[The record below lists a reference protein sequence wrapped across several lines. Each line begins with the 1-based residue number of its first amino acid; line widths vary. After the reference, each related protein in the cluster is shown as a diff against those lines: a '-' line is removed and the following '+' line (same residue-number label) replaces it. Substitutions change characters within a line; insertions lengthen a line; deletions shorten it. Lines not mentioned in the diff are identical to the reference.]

1 MSVKLQ
7 LQNKLINGDFSYF
20 QRNITFATVANNT
33 YTADRWVYEKVG
45 SMVHTVARSTDVPT
59 AASGLNSLL
68 IDCTTASV
76 SLAAGDNIVMSQ
88 RIEGNLLR
96 SFKNKKMVMT
106 FWVKATK
113 TGTYCV
119 SFRNASKT
127 RSIVKEYTVNAS
139 NTWERKTIRFQH
151 DPSGA
156 WLYDTGL
163 GMIVSFCLG
172 AGSNFI
178 TSPDAWTGG
187 DYVAT
192 VSQVNACDNVI
203 NDFQISDVCLVED
216 NEGQTR
222 DPDFA
227 YAGRDYFEEL
237 QLCQRY
243 FEKSYPLD
251 AAPGSITEDG
261 RILNVMDGTHNFGT
275 IPVAMSIQ
283 KRVSSSNVVIYN
295 PVTGAT
301 GSIRA
306 DAGNRTVFV
315 ASVIGTK
322 YFSVI
327 INNQSTSQSV
337 FISLHYTADAE
348 L

>member
-59 AASGLNSLL
+59 SASGLNSLL

-127 RSIVKEYTVNAS
+127 RSIVKEYSVSAS

-222 DPDFA
+222 DPEFA
-227 YAGRDYFEEL
+227 YAGRDIFEEL
-237 QLCQRY
+237 QLCRRY
-243 FEKSYPLD
+243 FEKSYDLD
-251 AAPGSITEDG
+251 TPVGSITSIGVIAG
-261 RILNVMDGTHNFGT
+261 RYDISTNATLVTRPFSVIKR
-275 IPVAMSIQ
+275 IPP
-283 KRVSSSNVVIYN
+283 VIAAYN
-295 PVTGAT
+295 PVTGTIDQHRETST
-301 GSIRA
+301 GT
-306 DAGNRTVFV
+306 NRTASYALTEIGQGSLSINVS
-315 ASVIGTK
+315 ASVDTYG
-322 YFSVI
+322 
-327 INNQSTSQSV
+327 
-337 FISLHYTADAE
+337 FIFHWTANAE